1 MSFFR
6 SSASKAHSSASSGA
20 NHLAAGDLARDT
32 GAWQLA
38 VNHYEA
44 HLAESPEDAPIWV
57 QLGNCAKEAG
67 NLELS
72 LTAYTRAIEI
82 TPEVADAHLQLG
94 HLVKIMGRLRQ
105 AVDCYR
111 QALELD
117 PELADARHEI
127 ARLSHAIAN
136 APFLLPPTYLDYIVA
151 ETPAALID
159 RCAKADRKDDPFQIY
174 AGMMA

>member
-6 SSASKAHSSASSGA
+6 SSTAKTHSSASGSG

-32 GAWQLA
+32 GAWQQA
-38 VNHYEA
+38 VDHYEA
-44 HLAESPEDAPIWV
+44 HLAQNADDAAIWV

-72 LTAYTRAIEI
+72 LKAYTRAIEI
-82 TPEVADAHLQLG
+82 APEVADSHLQLG

-105 AVDCYR
+105 AIDCYR
-111 QALELD
+111 RALELD
-117 PELADARHEI
+117 PALADARHEI
-127 ARLSHAIAN
+127 TRLSHSIAN

-159 RCAKADRKDDPFQIY
+159 RSTAADRKADPFQIY
-174 AGMMA
+174 ASMMA